1 MNSFTVGNSIVG
13 GDAPIY
19 FIADIAANHD
29 GSLDRAKRLIEMAAN
44 SGASAVKF
52 QHFRAK
58 YIVSR
63 RGFEDLRGK
72 LSHQSAWSKSVY
84 DVYEDASLPWTWT
97 DQLAITAQNCG
108 VDFFTAP
115 YDLEAIDFVDP
126 YVPAFKVGSGDI
138 TWIEAIE
145 HMARKGKPIFI
156 ATGASSMSDVERA
169 VTAIRKHNVA
179 YCLMQCNTN
188 YTGNDENKS
197 KTNINVLKT
206 FSQKFSDSVL
216 GLSDHTTDNVT
227 VMAGIAL
234 GAKAIEKHFTDDTSG
249 KGPDH
254 HFSLDATS
262 WRKMVDE
269 AKLLQ
274 EVLGDGEKKIE
285 ENELET
291 VIIQRRALRYKR
303 NLKKGHVLTKE
314 DIFPLRPYS
323 PNGVPP
329 YLLSAVVGK
338 TLNSD
343 VSEDELLTPNDVN

>member
-254 HFSLDATS
+254 HFSLNATS

-338 TLNSD
+338 TLKSD

>member
-1 MNSFTVGNSIVG
+1 MG

-29 GSLDRAKRLIEMAAN
+29 GNLDRAKRLIEMAAN

-63 RGFEDLRGK
+63 RGFQDLRGK
-72 LSHQSAWSKSVY
+72 LSHQSSWSKSVY
-84 DVYEDASLPWTWT
+84 DVYEEASLPWAWT
-97 DQLAITAQNCG
+97 EKLAITAQNCG

-115 YDLEAIDFVDP
+115 YDLEAVDFVDQ

-145 HMARKGKPIFI
+145 HMASKGKPIFI

-169 VTAIRKHNVA
+169 VTAIRKHKVA

-188 YTGNDENKS
+188 YTGKDENKT
-197 KTNINVLKT
+197 KTNINVLNT

-227 VMAGIAL
+227 VMASIAI
-234 GAKAIEKHFTDDTSG
+234 GAKAIEKHFTDDTSRE
-249 KGPDH
+249 GPDH

-269 AKLLQ
+269 VKLLQ
-274 EVLGDGEKKIE
+274 EILGDGEKKIE

-291 VIIQRRALRYKR
+291 AIIQRRALRYKR
-303 NLKKGHVLTKE
+303 KLKKGHVLTKE
-314 DIFPLRPYS
+314 DIFPLRPHS

-329 YLLSAVVGK
+329 YLLSTLLGK

-343 VSEDELLTPNDVN
+343 VSEDELLTLDDVN